1 MSNNFEDIYIKNH
14 TCYFFDDI
22 INIKTL
28 DLNKIKIDQ
37 KAYKN
42 IMYYTGYMMIKDS
55 KYLKINSLSPLYLMI
70 NKVNG
75 YFKGINKNKYLT
87 LVPTNKSK

>member
-1 MSNNFEDIYIKNH
+1 MSNNFKDIYIKNH

-37 KAYKN
+37 KSYKN
-42 IMYYTGYMMIKDS
+42 IIYYIGYMMIKDS
-55 KYLKINSLSPLYLMI
+55 KYLKI
-70 NKVNG
+70 KV
-75 YFKGINKNKYLT
+75 KLKLKLK
-87 LVPTNKSK
+87 LKSFIPYDQQNEWML

>member
-1 MSNNFEDIYIKNH
+1 MSDNFKDIYIKNH

-75 YFKGINKNKYLT
+75 YFKRINKNKYLT